1 MPGVPNGELSRP
13 RIRVLRDAS
22 RRDLREPSRPR
33 PIRVYEWEPQS
44 AAAMPVPLIVV
55 SHGTGGSGGDMNWLV
70 EPLVAAGF
78 RVVAVD
84 HHGNNYVDGYEPE
97 GFLFVWDRPKDLSF
111 VLDVLADQQVCGR
124 MGAAGFSVG
133 GYTVGAL
140 AGARLDPQ
148 AVAAVLTGQARLP
161 PIPEFPGVLAALRQ
175 KISEEVISE
184 AVRTAGADMSDSRV
198 RAAFQVAPGIGSL
211 LTQQSLRT
219 VPIPVEIRWG
229 GADTIMTFQ
238 ENVKAYLEYIP
249 ACRGRSAGPKVRHE
263 DFFEAEPDG
272 PAMRSRVGQDAARFF
287 LKHLT

>member
-111 VLDVLADQQVCGR
+111 VLDVLADQQPYGR
-124 MGAAGFSVG
+124 VGAAGFSVG

-161 PIPEFPGVLAALRQ
+161 PIPGCWRRYGRRSPRKSSPKRSGQPVL
-175 KISEEVISE
+175 IC
-184 AVRTAGADMSDSRV
+184 RTRGSGRPSRSPRVSDR
-198 RAAFQVAPGIGSL
+198 
-211 LTQQSLRT
+211 
-219 VPIPVEIRWG
+219 
-229 GADTIMTFQ
+229 
-238 ENVKAYLEYIP
+238 
-249 ACRGRSAGPKVRHE
+249 C
-263 DFFEAEPDG
+263 
-272 PAMRSRVGQDAARFF
+272 
-287 LKHLT
+287 